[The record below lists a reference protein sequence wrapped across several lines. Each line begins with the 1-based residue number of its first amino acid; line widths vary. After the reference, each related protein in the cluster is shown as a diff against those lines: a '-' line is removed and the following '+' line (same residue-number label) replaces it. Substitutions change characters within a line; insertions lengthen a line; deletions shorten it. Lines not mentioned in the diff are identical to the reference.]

1 MEKKELLFTFNWE
14 QGFVHTSLRGG
25 SSVRLHFIMLGF
37 YRTTTAGQTTGLH
50 VLEGFSGF
58 QEYSPDYKFQR
69 FSIVFQVFRNFPIV
83 ENKELYLLST
93 WHHRKVCWKIF
104 VYTGIYGHIEYQV
117 TILSG

>member
-1 MEKKELLFTFNWE
+1 
-14 QGFVHTSLRGG
+14 
-25 SSVRLHFIMLGF
+25 MLGF

-83 ENKELYLLST
+83 ENKELLST
-93 WHHRKVCWKIF
+93 FNLASPQSRLKNF
-104 VYTGIYGHIEYQV
+104 VYTGIYGHIECQV